1 MRNAIIFKVDLDGGD
16 KPLSAT
22 KLVATFTLTASH
34 KNTQDLLLS
43 DGKTDPI
50 EVAPGTQYYF
60 ERVNLADLLVK
71 SKGGETVFVESV
83 MAIKLGMEAALKY
96 KTGGQ
101 AGAGAWTAL
110 GNTRDVT
117 LNLEAGEAD
126 VTTRANSGWRATV
139 ATLKEASVE
148 FEMVW
153 DTGDAGFTAIK
164 NAFFNN
170 DPIGLQI
177 LDASAGQGLQAD
189 FSITNFSRSEALE
202 EAITVSVTAKVT
214 YSATAPSWIGS

>member
-1 MRNAIIFKVDLDGGD
+1 
-16 KPLSAT
+16 
-22 KLVATFTLTASH
+22 
-34 KNTQDLLLS
+34 
-43 DGKTDPI
+43 
-50 EVAPGTQYYF
+50 
-60 ERVNLADLLVK
+60 
-71 SKGGETVFVESV
+71 

-96 KTGGQ
+96 KVGGQ
-101 AGAGAWTAL
+101 GGAGAWTAL

-153 DTGDAGFTAIK
+153 DTGDVGFTAIK

-177 LDASAGQGLQAD
+177 LDAAAGQGLQAD

>member
-1 MRNAIIFKVDLDGGD
+1 
-16 KPLSAT
+16 
-22 KLVATFTLTASH
+22 
-34 KNTQDLLLS
+34 
-43 DGKTDPI
+43 
-50 EVAPGTQYYF
+50 
-60 ERVNLADLLVK
+60 
-71 SKGGETVFVESV
+71 

-96 KTGGQ
+96 KVGGQ
-101 AGAGAWTAL
+101 GGAGAWTAL

-126 VTTRANSGWRATV
+126 VTTRANNGWRATV

-177 LDASAGQGLQAD
+177 LDAAAGQGLQAD

-202 EAITVSVTAKVT
+202 EAITV
-214 YSATAPSWIGS
+214 